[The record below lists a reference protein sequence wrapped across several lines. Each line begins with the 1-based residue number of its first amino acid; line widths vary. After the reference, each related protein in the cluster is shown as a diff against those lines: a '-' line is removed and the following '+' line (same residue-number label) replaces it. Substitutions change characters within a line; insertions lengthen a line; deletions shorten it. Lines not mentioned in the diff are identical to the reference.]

1 VAAQDCVVGLGP
13 IFKGRGGPLGH
24 EHLLGTA
31 LQAASGSRVGAPPL
45 LWRCV
50 RHQSFR
56 GAVIG
61 ALIVLL
67 LLRHQ
72 PPERSTSDSA
82 DALTA

>member
-1 VAAQDCVVGLGP
+1 
-13 IFKGRGGPLGH
+13 
-24 EHLLGTA
+24 
-31 LQAASGSRVGAPPL
+31 
-45 LWRCV
+45 
-50 RHQSFR
+50 
-56 GAVIG
+56 VIG